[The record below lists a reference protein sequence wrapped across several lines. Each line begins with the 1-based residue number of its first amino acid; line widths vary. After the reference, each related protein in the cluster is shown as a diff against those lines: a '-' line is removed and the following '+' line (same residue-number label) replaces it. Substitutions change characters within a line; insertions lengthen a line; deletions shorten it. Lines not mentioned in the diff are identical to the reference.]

1 MSSIKSTS
9 SNSAGF
15 PLEALNA
22 PQMVGAAKYCPVQL
36 AEANNATHLIQQ
48 VVVDRNIQDY
58 LKKNHNIPLGKKDTP
73 EGAARQFNNNVVH
86 NLGMPGGKDPKAPA
100 QKR

>member
-9 SNSAGF
+9 SNSTGF

-22 PQMVGAAKYCPVQL
+22 PQMVGAAKYCPAQL
-36 AEANNATHLIQQ
+36 AEANNATYLIQQ

-58 LKKNHNIPLGKKDTP
+58 LKNNHGIPLGKA
-73 EGAARQFNNNVVH
+73 ERQFNNNVVH

-100 QKR
+100 EKR